1 MSADVIAIT
10 QIEAVAVRAPIDTP
24 VRTSFGTMTDR
35 PAVFIAVRDHDGHS
49 GLGEVWCNFPSVG
62 AEHRARLALATV
74 GPMLQRLS
82 PLPTGEVFARLM
94 QALHI
99 LALQSG
105 EWGPLRQVAAGF
117 DIACHDLAARRAGLP
132 LHAYIRREYGLT
144 TPERRQ
150 VRAYASGI
158 GPERPGEVAAAELAR
173 GHRAFKLK
181 VGFGEK
187 VDRRALD
194 TIRATIGD
202 DATLMIDANQG
213 WARDEAIRLGRAFA
227 PYKLAWLEEP
237 LAADRPLAEWRALA
251 EAIPI
256 PIAAGENMNATA
268 EFEAAITSGT
278 LGFLQPDAAK
288 WGGLSGCLDVA
299 RKAAAAGMTYCPH
312 YLGGGIG
319 LLASAHL
326 LAASGGDGLL
336 EIDTNPNPWRDHL
349 IDGLMPLAEGHVHLS
364 DAPGLGLA
372 QDLEALIKRG

>member
-1 MSADVIAIT
+1 MSADIITIT

-35 PAVFIAVRDHDGHS
+35 PAVFIEVRDNDGHR

-74 GPMLQRLS
+74 GPLLKRLS
-82 PLPTGEVFARLM
+82 PLVVGEVFTRLM
-94 QALHI
+94 EALHV

-105 EWGPLRQVAAGF
+105 EWGPLRQVSAGF

-132 LHAYIRREYGLT
+132 LHAYLRSAYALGSPDGRR
-144 TPERRQ
+144 

-158 GPERPGEVAAAELAR
+158 GPERPAEVAATEQAR

-181 VGFGEK
+181 VGFGEE
-187 VDRRALD
+187 VDRRSLD
-194 TIRATIGD
+194 AVRAAIGD
-202 DATLMIDANQG
+202 EPTLMIDANQG
-213 WARDEAIRLGRAFA
+213 WTRDEAILLGRAFA
-227 PYKLAWLEEP
+227 PYELAWLEEP
-237 LAADRPLAEWRALA
+237 LAADRPRTEWQAVA

-256 PIAAGENMNATA
+256 PLAAGENMNATA
-268 EFEAAITSGT
+268 EFETAIESGT
-278 LGFLQPDAAK
+278 LHFIQPDAAK

-299 RKAAAAGMTYCPH
+299 RKGAAAGMTYSPH

-326 LAASGGDGLL
+326 LAAAGGDGLL
-336 EIDTNPNPWRDHL
+336 EIDTNPNPWRDCL
-349 IDGLMPLAEGHVHLS
+349 VGGLLPLADGYVQLS

-372 QDLEALIKRG
+372 HDLEALTKLA